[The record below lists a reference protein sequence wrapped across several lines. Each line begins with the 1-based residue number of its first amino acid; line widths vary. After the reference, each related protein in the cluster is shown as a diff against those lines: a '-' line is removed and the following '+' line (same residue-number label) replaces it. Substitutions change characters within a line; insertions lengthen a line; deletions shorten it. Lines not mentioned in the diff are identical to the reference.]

1 MMPSTSCACTDA
13 ARRSAWLKRRDRLFD
28 AAALREHDARQRV
41 QQREI
46 APVAGGMQ
54 RRRGLRDVLADDGR
68 VADLLVAVPEL
79 VVREA
84 DRF

>member
-1 MMPSTSCACTDA
+1 MRLH
-13 ARRSAWLKRRDRLFD
+13 RRRKALGLAKRRHGLFD
-28 AAALREHDARQRV
+28 APALREHHARQRM

-46 APVAGGMQ
+46 APVSSGVQ
-54 RRRGLRDVLADDGR
+54 RRCGLRDVLADDGR
-68 VADLLVAVPEL
+68 VADLLVAVSEL